1 MTAARLYEPTHTPSP
16 IRSTGGPDLLN
27 LRVLPAA
34 SWPRFALAANGDHR
48 PMDDK
53 EREEVEADELE
64 SQGGE
69 ELPNREVMSIIT
81 PELVDGD
88 VVISVEGDPGDRW

>member
-1 MTAARLYEPTHTPSP
+1 
-16 IRSTGGPDLLN
+16 
-27 LRVLPAA
+27 
-34 SWPRFALAANGDHR
+34 
-48 PMDDK
+48 MDDK

-64 SQGGE
+64 SQDGE